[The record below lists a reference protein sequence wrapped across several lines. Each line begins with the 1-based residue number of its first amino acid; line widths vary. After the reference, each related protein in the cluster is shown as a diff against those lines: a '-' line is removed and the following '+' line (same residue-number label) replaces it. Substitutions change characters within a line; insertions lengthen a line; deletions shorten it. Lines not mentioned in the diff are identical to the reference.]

1 MIKNE
6 SEYRDMVERL
16 KKDNEQIAHQL
27 EALRQEGL
35 TEEQLERAM
44 QPLHSFRDQLQ
55 EEIEYYERIKR
66 MDFDA
71 IRNFNGVG
79 RLFIAI
85 RIARGMT
92 QRQLAERLG
101 VPETQVSRDERNE
114 YHNITIERAEKVLRA
129 LGAVLRVEVEELREQ
144 EFDRADGI
152 ATI

>member
-1 MIKNE
+1 
-6 SEYRDMVERL
+6 
-16 KKDNEQIAHQL
+16 
-27 EALRQEGL
+27 
-35 TEEQLERAM
+35 M